1 MFNTFVPLYIGR
13 FSNGSLSNIAKELM
27 EHLERC
33 DLCPHQCGVNRF
45 EGKVGFCGATADV
58 EIASYGPHFGEES
71 VLVGFGGSGTIFFT
85 HCNMRCAFC
94 QNYHIS
100 QLGEGRKVSIEELA
114 GIMLTLQHIGC
125 HNINLVTP
133 THYIPQIVSA
143 LVIAAK
149 NGLRIPLVYNC
160 GGYERKEIIA
170 QLDGIIDIYM
180 PDFKYGDDEKAM
192 RYSNV
197 SNYTKYAKES
207 IVEMQRQVGD
217 LVVDENG
224 IALRG
229 LIIRHLV
236 MPNNVADSKKVL
248 ELIAKKLSPKA
259 YVNVMAQYYPTF
271 KAHQFPEIARR
282 ITMGEYKEVLKFAR
296 QISPEFRFAQ

>member
-296 QISPEFRFAQ
+296 QISPEFRFAK